1 METLV
6 DLDQRLRI
14 AKVDFSNIQYLGGLS
29 ILITLVNKD
38 VAKKFIEARDVWG
51 PWFSK
56 LDIWEGQSMPFERVA
71 WLRLLGVPLHLVDS
85 DVVKMVGEE
94 FGKVLHVPKS
104 FGGEKDLSMGRN
116 GVLVGEVERIKEFV
130 SIRWKNRRFR
140 ILVEEELDVWVPDCL
155 GVVVGSSP
163 AGSSPL
169 VSSPVGRPVDSGFP
183 EGRFVE
189 DEETCMGGGAIGN
202 DDSIP
207 SLSKNVGSG
216 EGPNEVCINW
226 LPFVDPGAGN
236 VSNESGLMNGGIH
249 YFKAGR
255 KSKRFRKG
263 GPKNQGVSNVGSPGG
278 FVDSSEKSRPKKR
291 NRAQVVESSEKVH
304 EAEDSDPFSLD
315 NLLNQ
320 MRELRSNREGGQ
332 SPVST
337 VNLNRPL
344 NSDGVPIDVNEG
356 VAEEVSSEGHGQR
369 FGGSLDPGL
378 QESEGSSK
386 DDGGLIDQE

>member
-6 DLDQRLRI
+6 DLDQLLRI

-169 VSSPVGRPVDSGFP
+169 VSSPVGRPVDSGFQRVGLLKTKRP
-183 EGRFVE
+183 AWEEGR
-189 DEETCMGGGAIGN
+189 
-202 DDSIP
+202 
-207 SLSKNVGSG
+207 
-216 EGPNEVCINW
+216 
-226 LPFVDPGAGN
+226 
-236 VSNESGLMNGGIH
+236 
-249 YFKAGR
+249 
-255 KSKRFRKG
+255 
-263 GPKNQGVSNVGSPGG
+263 
-278 FVDSSEKSRPKKR
+278 
-291 NRAQVVESSEKVH
+291 
-304 EAEDSDPFSLD
+304 
-315 NLLNQ
+315 
-320 MRELRSNREGGQ
+320 
-332 SPVST
+332 
-337 VNLNRPL
+337 
-344 NSDGVPIDVNEG
+344 
-356 VAEEVSSEGHGQR
+356 
-369 FGGSLDPGL
+369 
-378 QESEGSSK
+378 
-386 DDGGLIDQE
+386 